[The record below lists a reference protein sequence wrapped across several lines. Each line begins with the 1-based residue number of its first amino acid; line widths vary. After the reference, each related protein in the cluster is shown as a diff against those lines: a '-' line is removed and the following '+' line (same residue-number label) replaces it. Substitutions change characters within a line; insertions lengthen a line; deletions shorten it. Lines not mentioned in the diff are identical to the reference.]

1 MGRENVLLIGAS
13 GMLGSNIVEV
23 LIADGNYNI
32 RALLREGKPAFA
44 KRLNRIGVQPVL
56 GDAMRSTTLV
66 PAMKDVDIVISAL
79 GNDTATFVSSHRNLI
94 EAADVTDVSRLIP
107 SDFCLEFFKLEDWEN
122 FNLAMRKKVA
132 SLFDGKRVRPIHV
145 LNGAFIGVM

>member
-94 EAADVTDVSRLIP
+94 EAADVTGVSRLIP